1 MECPVWIRLSNRR
14 QVVLFRASPNWVAE
28 DIINEAKNRF
38 ELPLGT
44 YEYCLKIK
52 NVIIERDLAV
62 KDIAAQTSKNDPVV
76 IDRTNGSSVF
86 LTFRV

>member
-1 MECPVWIRLSNRR
+1 MWIRLSNRR
-14 QVVLFRASPNWVAE
+14 QVVPFVASPNWIAE
-28 DIINEAKNRF
+28 HIINEAKNRF

-44 YEYCLKIK
+44 NEYCLKIK
-52 NVIIERDLAV
+52 NVIIRRDLAA
-62 KDIAAQTSKNDPVV
+62 KDIAAQTSENDPVV